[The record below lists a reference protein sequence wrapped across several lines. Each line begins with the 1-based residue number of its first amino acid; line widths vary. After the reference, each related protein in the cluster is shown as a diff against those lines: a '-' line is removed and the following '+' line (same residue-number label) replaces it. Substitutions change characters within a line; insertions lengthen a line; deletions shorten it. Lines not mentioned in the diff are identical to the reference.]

1 MMSKINIKLMS
12 EEAYATLKKN
22 IDNYVNQFQNSPED
36 SSWIDSIIADK
47 VFEIKKYQI
56 EDFELKVPE
65 NYKDKNVD
73 LENGIILFEH
83 LNTLPGYILSEPRFW
98 LWIMFEKGYET
109 ALKGMEKNDAQAFKH
124 QWLFTDGL
132 RRGLFFNVLSRLYY
146 RVELTYAPENKED
159 PYYLSRCVM
168 ENPLRFRELTWRT
181 ISNYRFVVKA
191 MLKAEIRV
199 NNELHFEEKGDYFK
213 ILAKEISKLGS
224 IKLIDAMEESEIEDC
239 IYEKYLKIVSDAI
252 EKDKTDKLNK
262 AIDLANENDEKSLN
276 KAIEI
281 LNELG
286 DFMNSQELLDS
297 AQNKLNDL
305 KVNKIFAFFK
315 KKS

>member
-1 MMSKINIKLMS
+1 MSKINIKLMS

-109 ALKGMEKNDAQAFKH
+109 ALKGMEKNDAQAF
-124 QWLFTDGL
+124 
-132 RRGLFFNVLSRLYY
+132 N
-146 RVELTYAPENKED
+146 
-159 PYYLSRCVM
+159 
-168 ENPLRFRELTWRT
+168 
-181 ISNYRFVVKA
+181 
-191 MLKAEIRV
+191 
-199 NNELHFEEKGDYFK
+199 
-213 ILAKEISKLGS
+213 
-224 IKLIDAMEESEIEDC
+224 IERQ
-239 IYEKYLKIVSDAI
+239 IV
-252 EKDKTDKLNK
+252 
-262 AIDLANENDEKSLN
+262 
-276 KAIEI
+276 
-281 LNELG
+281 
-286 DFMNSQELLDS
+286 
-297 AQNKLNDL
+297 
-305 KVNKIFAFFK
+305 
-315 KKS
+315 